1 MFCAKC
7 GEKNKEAA
15 KFCNK
20 CGASFDKG
28 TTNIKVSVDTEKMKA
43 NAIDLIKG
51 LVLKPIDTFKKYGDE
66 KNFNLSIVLIAILS
80 FLTGLFVI
88 SLMKNAYALVMS
100 SIGGFGS
107 LYNPSSYN
115 IEIPYFKF
123 FFVTLFGTF
132 ALAFAF
138 VGILYLVNTMI
149 FKGKTSFKKMFVIY
163 AVISVV
169 VSASLLV
176 STILMFISFS
186 LASIVLSLGL
196 GLSAFYTYHLIKM
209 IGPKDENKHGY
220 IYVITM
226 ALFYLCVYILIRIFM

>member
-1 MFCAKC
+1 
-7 GEKNKEAA
+7 
-15 KFCNK
+15 
-20 CGASFDKG
+20 
-28 TTNIKVSVDTEKMKA
+28 
-43 NAIDLIKG
+43 
-51 LVLKPIDTFKKYGDE
+51 
-66 KNFNLSIVLIAILS
+66 
-80 FLTGLFVI
+80 
-88 SLMKNAYALVMS
+88 
-100 SIGGFGS
+100 
-107 LYNPSSYN
+107 
-115 IEIPYFKF
+115 
-123 FFVTLFGTF
+123 
-132 ALAFAF
+132 
-138 VGILYLVNTMI
+138 MI